1 MCVFVSG
8 CSFKYRAG
16 HLIMFPAV
24 QTKPE
29 VVDSEPS
36 RLGGDD
42 THQQQQQLLPEVSS
56 AGLQLG

>member
-1 MCVFVSG
+1 
-8 CSFKYRAG
+8 
-16 HLIMFPAV
+16 MFPAV

>member
-1 MCVFVSG
+1 
-8 CSFKYRAG
+8 
-16 HLIMFPAV
+16 MFPAV

-42 THQQQQQLLPEVSS
+42 THQQQQQQLLPEVSS

>member
-1 MCVFVSG
+1 
-8 CSFKYRAG
+8 
-16 HLIMFPAV
+16 MFPAV

-42 THQQQQQLLPEVSS
+42 THQQQQQQQLLPEVSS